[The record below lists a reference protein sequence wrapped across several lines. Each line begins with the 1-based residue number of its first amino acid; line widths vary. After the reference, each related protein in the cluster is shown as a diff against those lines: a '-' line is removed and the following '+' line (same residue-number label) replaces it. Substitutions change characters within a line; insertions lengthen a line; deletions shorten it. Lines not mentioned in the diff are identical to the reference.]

1 MILIKHVNQ
10 IRKLNTKI
18 IGNHKGITRAMSS
31 TMNSIN
37 NDRSSAF
44 NEEVAYFARKKQVG
58 VNMKTLLDTGLG
70 RNIKKETNFSKSQR
84 SVDGT
89 TPLQQ
94 VLIQVACFLHRELP
108 VRLAHRAIELEST
121 LSLHDSKH
129 VKQVISWYK
138 QSFKEL
144 RECPIPMDITKEKQF
159 ATIISNI
166 YERHSRTLINMA
178 KGAHDVRTALGF
190 DIQDFAKHIDVQKN
204 LDEFYLSRI
213 GIRILIGQYLALR
226 DENNSDEVIGLV
238 SRNTSPYEVALQ
250 AISDASY
257 MCTRQHGDAPEVTVV
272 GRTDLTFP
280 YVPSH
285 IHYMLVELLKNSMR
299 ATVEHHGVDDMPPIK
314 IVIAD
319 DEKNEDVAIKVSD
332 EGGGI
337 PRSNMKNVW
346 SYLFTTADPNILEGM
361 LDEDSSDFSV
371 DSPLAGLGYGLPIA
385 RNYARYFGGELTLMS
400 MEGYG
405 TDSYIYLNR
414 LGNKV
419 VQL

>member
-1 MILIKHVNQ
+1 MMITTKYMNQ
-10 IRKLNTKI
+10 IRKSVSRTLKVCRT
-18 IGNHKGITRAMSS
+18 MSS
-31 TMNSIN
+31 TMDTIN

-44 NEEVAYFARKKQVG
+44 EEEVAYFARKKQVG
-58 VNMKTLLDTGLG
+58 VDMKTLLDTGLG
-70 RNIKKETNFSKSQR
+70 RNITKETSFSKAQSNIDTASSSESQK
-84 SVDGT
+84 
-89 TPLQQ
+89 

-121 LSLHDSKH
+121 LTLHDSKH

-144 RECPIPMDITKEKQF
+144 RECPVPMNIEKEKRF
-159 ATIISNI
+159 ATVVSNI
-166 YERHSRTLINMA
+166 YERHSRTLMNMA
-178 KGAHDVRTALGF
+178 KGAHDVRTTLGF
-190 DIQDFAKHIDVQKN
+190 DIQDFAQYKDVQKN

-226 DENNSDEVIGLV
+226 DDTDDEVIGLV
-238 SRNTSPYEVALQ
+238 NQNTSPYEVALQ
-250 AISDASY
+250 AIADASY

-285 IHYMLVELLKNSMR
+285 LHYMLVELLKNSMR

-346 SYLFTTADPNILEGM
+346 SYLFTTADPNVLNGM